1 MIWSSDTK
9 RFSDSLKNLI
19 NMTYSDVSF
28 SDVNL
33 GNNHRSLD
41 YVRERVC
48 KELKDDVYANLE
60 SIHYNYTGGTKP
72 MAVGLYAAM
81 QDLADICNVRIR
93 SDISPDRLHITF
105 EGADEESR
113 VIDTSRLDAIELS
126 IENLFKLHDL
136 NLGTS
141 SLQRENSSFDTDTES
156 FACFLIEKNHDYMNK
171 DRFFFAELWDR
182 WPKESMLN
190 KIRKALFPGIVP
202 QESENKVKALAK
214 DLVESVAGH
223 VTLDL
228 EAIDIYSRLKSVKA
242 FVCGHWL
249 EEYVF
254 SALKA
259 IRNEAGISDLA
270 WNVEGEQKKGRAFEV
285 DVIAMK
291 GCKPFLFTCTTA
303 FEIQRCKGKAFE
315 GIYRAEQIGGQ
326 QAKSIL
332 ISLAKKDTL
341 NLIEQD
347 MSQFDAARNFKA
359 IGFDSIQDPGV
370 LRSTL
375 NNILNGDA

>member
-1 MIWSSDTK
+1 
-9 RFSDSLKNLI
+9 
-19 NMTYSDVSF
+19 MTYSDVSF

-81 QDLADICNVRIR
+81 QELADICNLRIR

-105 EGADEESR
+105 EGADEESK

-141 SLQRENSSFDTDTES
+141 SLQRENSSFATES
-156 FACFLIEKNHDYMNK
+156 FACFLIKKNHDYIIDN
-171 DRFFFAELWDR
+171 DRGFFADLWDR
-182 WPKESMLN
+182 WPNESKLN
-190 KIRKALFPGIVP
+190 KIRKALFPVIVP
-202 QESENKVKALAK
+202 QEPENEVKALAK
-214 DLVESVAGH
+214 KLVESVAEH
-223 VTLDL
+223 VNLDL
-228 EAIDIYSRLKSVKA
+228 EEDKIFSRLKSVKA
-242 FVCGHWL
+242 FVCGQWL

-254 SALKA
+254 SALNA
-259 IRNEAGISDLA
+259 IRNEAGITDLA
-270 WNVEGEQKKGRAFEV
+270 WNVEGEQTQARAFEV

-359 IGFDSIQDPGV
+359 LGFDSIQDPEV
-370 LRSTL
+370 LRRNL
-375 NNILNGDA
+375 KNILNGDA